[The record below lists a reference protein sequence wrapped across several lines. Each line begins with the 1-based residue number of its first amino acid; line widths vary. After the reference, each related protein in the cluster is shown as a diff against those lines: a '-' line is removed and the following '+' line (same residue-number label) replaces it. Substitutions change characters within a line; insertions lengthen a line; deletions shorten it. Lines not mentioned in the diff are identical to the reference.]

1 MPGVANQSETNGHIS
16 YCVTAK
22 SHIIHV
28 GTHEHHPISS
38 SRKHVPLLSY
48 IYCNITHQHD
58 KARIYKPFICMLFS
72 RTSDNYAR
80 AA

>member
-1 MPGVANQSETNGHIS
+1 MSGVVNQSQTNSYIS

-38 SRKHVPLLSY
+38 PLKHVPLL
-48 IYCNITHQHD
+48 QL
-58 KARIYKPFICMLFS
+58 RLL
-72 RTSDNYAR
+72 
-80 AA
+80 